1 MDAMDSPAA
10 DVPETANPVAEKAD
24 VEQQQ
29 GAGWGQFLEAQPFG
43 DTSDETARLLLA
55 AVDERILAQAQGSG
69 SGGLSA
75 LISRLVAAD
84 TNSHQ
89 CTVYFLTTEAEEDAE
104 LRAKAPLL
112 LAGSCVIVVAQCATA
127 MAIHMGNIFPACV
140 SYDMCAK
147 GEFCSLDITRCAR
160 CGTQPPL
167 PFQTN
172 AVGETF
178 NYY

>member
-29 GAGWGQFLEAQPFG
+29 EGADWGQFLEAKPFG

-69 SGGLSA
+69 GLSA
-75 LISRLVAAD
+75 MISRLVAAD
-84 TNSHQ
+84 TNWHQ

-104 LRAKAPLL
+104 MRAKA
-112 LAGSCVIVVAQCATA
+112 
-127 MAIHMGNIFPACV
+127 
-140 SYDMCAK
+140 
-147 GEFCSLDITRCAR
+147 
-160 CGTQPPL
+160 
-167 PFQTN
+167 
-172 AVGETF
+172 AVGGHASSASGLTF
-178 NYY
+178 